1 MIMKPNL
8 LIKFILL
15 ALLSLQLQ
23 AQSSAPFSL
32 DSVDQWLQEEEA
44 SVDDLK
50 KDNNAMISWAD

>member
-1 MIMKPNL
+1 MKPNL
-8 LIKFILL
+8 LIKFIFL

-23 AQSSAPFSL
+23 AQSSAPFTL

>member
-1 MIMKPNL
+1 MIVKPNM

-23 AQSSAPFSL
+23 AQSSAPFTL

>member
-1 MIMKPNL
+1 MIVKPNR

-23 AQSSAPFSL
+23 AQSSAPFTL